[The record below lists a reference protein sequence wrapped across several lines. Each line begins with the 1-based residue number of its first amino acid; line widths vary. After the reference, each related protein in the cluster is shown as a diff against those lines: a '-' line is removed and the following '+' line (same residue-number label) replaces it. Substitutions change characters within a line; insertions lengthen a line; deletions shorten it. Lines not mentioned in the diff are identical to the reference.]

1 MFPLDFFI
9 DHPARH
15 MAPAVGHSMPPEGC
29 QALADMQGVISKH
42 CAEVQLAP
50 VDRFEFYEEA
60 RRSFAVVRACSC
72 CDHVLCSFCVFYQ
85 LYY

>member
-1 MFPLDFFI
+1 
-9 DHPARH
+9 
-15 MAPAVGHSMPPEGC
+15 MPPEGC

-42 CAEVQLAP
+42 CPEVQLAP

-72 CDHVLCSFCVFYQ
+72 CDHALCSLITHVLWSFCVFMTIVFINFIFI
-85 LYY
+85 

>member
-1 MFPLDFFI
+1 
-9 DHPARH
+9 
-15 MAPAVGHSMPPEGC
+15 MPPEGR

-60 RRSFAVVRACSC
+60 GRSFAVVRACSC
-72 CDHVLCSFCVFYQ
+72 CDHALCSLITLSHVLCSFCVFMTIVFINFIFI
-85 LYY
+85 

>member
-1 MFPLDFFI
+1 
-9 DHPARH
+9 
-15 MAPAVGHSMPPEGC
+15 MPPEGC

-42 CAEVQLAP
+42 CPEVQLAP

-72 CDHVLCSFCVFYQ
+72 CDHALCSLITCFGVFAC
-85 LYY
+85 L